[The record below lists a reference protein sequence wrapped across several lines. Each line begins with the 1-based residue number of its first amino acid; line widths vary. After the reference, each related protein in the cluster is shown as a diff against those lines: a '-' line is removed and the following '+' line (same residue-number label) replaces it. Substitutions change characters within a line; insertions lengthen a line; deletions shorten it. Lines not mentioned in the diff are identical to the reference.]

1 MGPRLGS
8 NKLEAGQL
16 HHLIKTSSLTQ
27 VIFVAK
33 LFFEFPIVS
42 MAISLMRALF
52 IVVSLLDL
60 FEPTTDG
67 NFNGDFFQ
75 QTEESSQFR
84 EEYEMRKMKQAS
96 DT

>member
-1 MGPRLGS
+1 MEPHLGS

-27 VIFVAK
+27 VIFIAK
-33 LFFEFPIVS
+33 LFLEFLIVN
-42 MAISLMRALF
+42 MAISHMRALF

-60 FEPTTDG
+60 YELTTDG
-67 NFNGDFFQ
+67 HFNGDFFQ

-84 EEYEMRKMKQAS
+84 EEYEMRQKKQAS